1 MTQTHIGYN
10 NWQEPSSNS
19 MPQLSTVGSAGR
31 SGNKLLG
38 IAIQQRGNQAT
49 DAATLTLSP
58 MNPYMPPA
66 EKRYID
72 VFLREKGSLSYK
84 ITSNMNYINVTNDAG
99 ALSTDG
105 GSSRTRAVL
114 MVDWNAV
121 PAGESKAELTV
132 TVTQPAN
139 APATKITVPL
149 NKAQVP
155 SDFEGHVESLGSVSI
170 EASHFNHIDKAGE
183 VSYASIPN
191 YGRTHS
197 GVKLW
202 PVTAATQSTSSGPAL
217 VYPFYAF
224 SQAQSAKV
232 TVYLSASE
240 NANWASP
247 NKYAVTLDGGKATEV
262 QPVPVSSDAGS
273 EPQGWDNAVTRN
285 AWIRDSNLGAIAPG
299 KHELKLWLLEPTMVV
314 TKIVIDL
321 GGVKASELGPPE
333 SMMKRA

>member
-1 MTQTHIGYN
+1 M
-10 NWQEPSSNS
+10 
-19 MPQLSTVGSAGR
+19 
-31 SGNKLLG
+31 
-38 IAIQQRGNQAT
+38 
-49 DAATLTLSP
+49 D
-58 MNPYMPPA
+58 PYMPPA
-66 EKRYID
+66 EQRYID
-72 VFLREKGSLSYK
+72 VFMREKGALSYE
-84 ITSNMNYINVTNDAG
+84 ITSNVGYVNVTNDVG
-99 ALSTDG
+99 DLSTNG
-105 GSSRTRAVL
+105 GKSRTRSFI
-114 MVDWNAV
+114 MVDWSTV

-132 TVTQPAN
+132 AVTKPAN
-139 APATKITVPL
+139 SPGAKITVPL
-149 NKAQVP
+149 KKPQPPA
-155 SDFEGHVESLGSVSI
+155 DFEGHIESQGAISI
-170 EASHFNHIDKAGE
+170 EASHFNRIENAGG

-202 PVTAATQSTSSGPAL
+202 PVTAATQSTASGPAL
-217 VYPFYAF
+217 VYPFYSF
-224 SQAQSAKV
+224 SQAQNAKV

-247 NKYAVTLDGGKATEV
+247 NKYAVSLDGGKATEV

-285 AWIRDSNLGAIAPG
+285 AWIKDSNLGAVGAG

-314 TKIVIDL
+314 TKIVVDL